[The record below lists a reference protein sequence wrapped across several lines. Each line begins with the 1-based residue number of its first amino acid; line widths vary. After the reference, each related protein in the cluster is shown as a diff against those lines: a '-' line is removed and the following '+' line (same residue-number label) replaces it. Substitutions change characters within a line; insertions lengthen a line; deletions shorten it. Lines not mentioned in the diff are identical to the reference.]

1 MYTGLKFTFK
11 DLLLQRM
18 ISALLVDHF
27 LQCLVDGRRTGR
39 HGQGVDA
46 ADFETTLD
54 CGENLILVPV
64 ISLVLVFLDAP
75 CVLPSSVVDKYQYS
89 DWSD

>member
-1 MYTGLKFTFK
+1 MCTGLKSTFK
-11 DLLLQRM
+11 DLDIQKM

-46 ADFETTLD
+46 TDFKTTLD
-54 CGENLILVPV
+54 CGENLILVHV

-75 CVLPSSVVDKYQYS
+75 CVLPSSIVDKYQYRDLS
-89 DWSD
+89 D